1 MTRPARITFAV
12 VGTTVIAVA
21 TTGASWSIAALD
33 GPLWSIVLVIACGF
47 GALMGLARG
56 LKSGRE
62 PSWREREGRRDGY
75 VSDGGEYEEL
85 ELGQALIG
93 SEICITH
100 PDGATD
106 LDSDRERL
114 AS

>member
-56 LKSGRE
+56 LKAPVRDR
-62 PSWREREGRRDGY
+62 WREREGRRDGY
-75 VSDGGEYEEL
+75 VSDGDGPEV
-85 ELGQALIG
+85 
-93 SEICITH
+93 CITH